1 MGVLT
6 DSVRRAAVALAAIP
20 VLAITSC
27 ASSGASSDGA
37 SGSTTGASGA
47 TTSSAS
53 TAPTGSGSLGTYLAL
68 GDSVPFGFRG
78 GLAGEY
84 QDAANFVGYPELVGG
99 DIRLDVVNAT
109 CPGETTASFLD
120 VTAQSNGCQNSPNS
134 DVGYRDNFPLHVA
147 YESADQSQLDFAVE
161 TLQRTDDVTLV
172 TVQLGANDA
181 FICQATTAERCQ
193 SPAEYQ
199 ALGQTIQTNLGQI
212 LSALR
217 DEGGYEGQIVLVTYY
232 AFDYNS
238 SAAAA
243 STLLNGALSQVAEAH
258 GATIADGFDAFQAAA
273 AGAGGDALAAG
284 LVLPNDV
291 HPSGQGQQV
300 LAEAGEAVI
309 DD

>member
-6 DSVRRAAVALAAIP
+6 DSVRRTAVALVAIP

-37 SGSTTGASGA
+37 SGA
-47 TTSSAS
+47 TTRSAS
-53 TAPTGSGSLGTYLAL
+53 TAPTSSRSLGTYLAL

-84 QDAANFVGYPELVGG
+84 QDADNFVGYPELVGG

-147 YESADQSQLDFAVE
+147 YESADQSQLDLAVE
-161 TLQRTDDVTLV
+161 TLKRTDDVALV

-181 FICQATTAERCQ
+181 FICQATTAGRCQ
-193 SPAEYQ
+193 NPAEYQ
-199 ALGQTIQTNLGQI
+199 ALGQTIQTNLGRI

-217 DEGGYEGQIVLVTYY
+217 DEGGYEGQIVVVTYY

-243 STLLNGALSQVAEAH
+243 STLLNGVLSQVAEAH
-258 GATIADGFDAFQAAA
+258 GATIADGFAAFQAAA
-273 AGAGGDALAAG
+273 AEAGGNALDAG
-284 LVLPNDV
+284 LVLSNDV
-291 HPSGQGQQV
+291 HPSEQGQQV
-300 LAEAGEAVI
+300 LAEAVETVI